1 MLKPSARCVDAEGM
15 MLAPRGSAS
24 VGETDRQAHYY
35 YKCAK
40 GTSKGVYR
48 AGDWQGAGG
57 RGDEI

>member
-1 MLKPSARCVDAEGM
+1 MQNGM

-24 VGETDRQAHYY
+24 VGERVRQAPYY
-35 YKCAK
+35 HKCAK